1 VVDEAIYK
9 EPPTLVIGTVD
20 KFAMLAWRPEAKSL
34 FGLGDNYSPP
44 DLVIQD
50 ELHLRRIS
58 CGP

>member
-9 EPPTLVIGTVD
+9 EPPTLVIVTVD
-20 KFAMLAWRPEAKSL
+20 RFAMLAWRPEAKSL

-50 ELHLRRIS
+50 EMS
-58 CGP
+58 VT